1 MRLVRVAVAVLSA
14 SLLATVLVSCSSDPA
29 KSTSYAAT
37 TAKLGESQA
46 ILGWNVSLSN
56 LRFESD
62 HVLVDIDAAAAKAGG
77 QHAKAQSLRLGLYG
91 ALAHPIEAD
100 VVGGCS
106 GVTGLGFTPAAVV
119 NPDRVSG
126 TVCLG
131 PLRDHSQVRGAYLY
145 SPQDRIADS
154 TVAYPAAFPM
164 GMEQTPDTESGLT
177 LKSTSVDGFRAD
189 VGQLIPQ
196 ALGDPKAF
204 SGKGYMLLGLEIT
217 GVQSKYRD
225 DSAGRGGPLMI
236 LASPSMP
243 RPGISRACDVYGSSL
258 LVLPD
263 TSLAAI
269 SVRASLCTQGDINAA
284 LLYAT
289 VAMAGTHAA
298 LWVSA

>member
-1 MRLVRVAVAVLSA
+1 MKVLRVAAAVLSA
-14 SLLATVLVSCSSDPA
+14 VVLVACSSEPA
-29 KSTSYAAT
+29 KSTSYSAM
-37 TAKLGESQA
+37 TAKIGDSQA

-77 QHAKAQSLRLGLYG
+77 QHVKAQSLRLGLYG
-91 ALAHPIEAD
+91 ALAHPIEGD

-106 GVTGLGFTPAAVV
+106 GVTSLGFTPAAVV
-119 NPDRVSG
+119 NPDKVSG

-131 PLRDHSQVRGAYLY
+131 PMRDHSQVHGVYLY

-164 GMEQTPDTESGLT
+164 GMEQTPDTDSGLV

-189 VGQLIPQ
+189 GGQLIPQ

-204 SGKGYMLLGLEIT
+204 TGKGYMLLGLEVSGET
-217 GVQSKYRD
+217 AKYRD
-225 DSAGRGGPLMI
+225 DSARRGGPLMI
-236 LASPSMP
+236 LTSPSMP
-243 RPGISRACDVYGSSL
+243 PPGISRACDVYGSSL

-289 VAMAGTHAA
+289 VAVAGTHAA
-298 LWVSA
+298 LWVSS

>member
-1 MRLVRVAVAVLSA
+1 MRVLRAAVAA
-14 SLLATVLVSCSSDPA
+14 LLASVSAMTLASCSNDQP
-29 KSTSYAAT
+29 KSTSYSAL

-62 HVLVDIDAAAAKAGG
+62 HVLVDIDAAATAGG

-106 GVTGLGFTPAAVV
+106 GVTDLGFTPAAAV
-119 NPDRVSG
+119 NADKVSG

-131 PLRDHSQVRGAYLY
+131 PMRDHSQVRGVYLY
-145 SPQDRIADS
+145 SPQDRIAES

-164 GMEQTPDTESGLT
+164 GMEQTPDTDSGLG
-177 LKSTSVDGFRAD
+177 LKTTSVDGFRAD
-189 VGQLIPQ
+189 GGQLIPQ

-204 SGKGYMLLGLEIT
+204 TGNGYMLLGLEIT
-217 GVQSKYRD
+217 GDTAKYRD
-225 DSAGRGGPLMI
+225 ESAKRGGPLMI
-236 LASPSMP
+236 LTSPSMP
-243 RPGISRACDVYGSSL
+243 PPGISRACDVYGSSL

-269 SVRASLCTQGDINAA
+269 SVRASLCTQGDITAA

-289 VAMAGTHAA
+289 VAMVGTHAA